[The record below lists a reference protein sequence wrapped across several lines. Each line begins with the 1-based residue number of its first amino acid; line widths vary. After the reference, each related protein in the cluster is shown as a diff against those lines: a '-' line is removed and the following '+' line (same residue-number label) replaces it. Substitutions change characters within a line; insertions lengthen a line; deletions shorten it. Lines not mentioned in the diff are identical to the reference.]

1 MSRLRVYW
9 PDATSDVDDARAFE
23 EAIVQFPGVATA
35 NSFSESSV
43 RPQLPSR
50 SNRHPATTLRGP
62 HYFTGNFGSDRA
74 AASTLNVVDRA
85 RTLYANRCCP
95 TCTYPIVEPV
105 ELDDAMVNRNG
116 QPIPGT
122 ATLIGF
128 RCDACDSEWPASHN
142 D

>member
-9 PDATSDVDDARAFE
+9 PDAVSDAE
-23 EAIVQFPGVATA
+23 ELIVPFTPLQMDVAPERTMR
-35 NSFSESSV
+35 

-50 SNRHPATTLRGP
+50 SSRFPQTTIRAP
-62 HYFTGNFGSDRA
+62 HFL
-74 AASTLNVVDRA
+74 AASDSYPTHDAVNSSVLDRA
-85 RTLYANRCCP
+85 RTLYLNRCCP
-95 TCTYPIVEPV
+95 DCSHPIVEPV

-128 RCDACDSEWPASHN
+128 RCDACDNEWPAR
-142 D
+142 